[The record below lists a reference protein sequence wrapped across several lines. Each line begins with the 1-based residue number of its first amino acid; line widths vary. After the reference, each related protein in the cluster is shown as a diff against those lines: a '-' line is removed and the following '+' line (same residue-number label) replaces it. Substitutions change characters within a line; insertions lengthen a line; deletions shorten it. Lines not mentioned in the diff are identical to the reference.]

1 VAAAARSGCP
11 ARSVRPEAWTR
22 SFGTKSASLPTG
34 ITVGGRQWPR
44 TPVAGA
50 PQPAESTTAAGA
62 PPSGVTRITAISV
75 AGLEFA
81 YRAARP
87 ARPALIDVS
96 FEVRTGELVAVIGAN
111 GTGKSTLLRLIAGL
125 LVADQGA
132 VAIGGL
138 SVHEPDPRVGIVFQ
152 EPRLLPWR
160 STLENVAFPLE
171 LAGWPRRAREARA
184 QELLQLVGV
193 ADAANLRPYQLSGGM
208 RQRTALARALA
219 LQPAVLL
226 LDEPFSAL
234 DALSRE
240 RFNIQL
246 QSIWRETATTILL
259 VTHSIPEAVFLS
271 DRVLVF
277 AGRPGRIVS
286 QVPVTL
292 SRPRTV
298 GDLDAAIVTD
308 AAAAIRTGLELDA
321 GAPEPEEPPS

>member
-1 VAAAARSGCP
+1 M
-11 ARSVRPEAWTR
+11 
-22 SFGTKSASLPTG
+22 
-34 ITVGGRQWPR
+34 TVGGRQWPPTSVADAPQR
-44 TPVAGA
+44 AARHTAARPQPVA
-50 PQPAESTTAAGA
+50 S
-62 PPSGVTRITAISV
+62 SRIPAISV
-75 AGLEFA
+75 AGLGFT
-81 YRAARP
+81 YRTVRP
-87 ARPALIDVS
+87 ARPALAGVS

-125 LVADQGA
+125 LVPDQGA
-132 VAIGGL
+132 VAIEGR
-138 SVHEPDPRVGIVFQ
+138 SVHDPDPRVGIVFQ

-160 STLENVAFPLE
+160 STVENVAFPLE
-171 LAGWPRRAREARA
+171 LAGWPRGAREARA
-184 QELLQLVGV
+184 KELLQLVGV

-234 DALSRE
+234 DALTRE
-240 RFNIQL
+240 RFNVQL

-286 QVPVTL
+286 QVPITL

-308 AAAAIRTGLELDA
+308 AAAAIRAGLELDA
-321 GAPEPEEPPS
+321 GAPEPDEPPS